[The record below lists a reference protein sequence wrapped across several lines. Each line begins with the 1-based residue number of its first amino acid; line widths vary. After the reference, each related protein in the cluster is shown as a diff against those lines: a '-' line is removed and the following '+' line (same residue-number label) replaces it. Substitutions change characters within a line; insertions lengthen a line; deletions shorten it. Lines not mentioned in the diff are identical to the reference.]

1 MPAIPS
7 IADNPVKFLGR
18 AISDALLDKYQ
29 AGTVSLALTK
39 GLDLISNSGDHAVQ
53 KLWIL
58 QHLLVHRLRWPL
70 LIYEI
75 PISVVTKL
83 EQKISC
89 CIRKWTTQQ
98 LIFAYNHHLHHVLFQ
113 LKVYHR

>member
-1 MPAIPS
+1 MR
-7 IADNPVKFLGR
+7 FLER
-18 AISDALLDKYQ
+18 TISDALLDKYQ
-29 AGTVSLALTK
+29 ADSLSVALTK
-39 GLDLISNSGDHAVQ
+39 GLDLISNSGHRAVQ

-58 QHLLVHRLRWPL
+58 QHILIPCLRWPL

-89 CIRKWTTQQ
+89 CIRK
-98 LIFAYNHHLHHVLFQ
+98 
-113 LKVYHR
+113 